1 MICMGFK
8 LYELDRDTKILLVIW
23 YLVISFLGGC
33 LEAFFHQFVTG
44 SGGAKVNSTQT
55 FLLLYGFFKKN

>member
-44 SGGAKVNSTQT
+44 SGWAKVNSTQT